1 MKMVQSEQS
10 IQNILYHRVYHNVIN
25 NGQKTSDHSVENYIE
40 LDENI

>member
-25 NGQKTSDHSVENYIE
+25 NGRKTSDHPVKNYIE
-40 LDENI
+40 VYENI